1 MAYLRPYVNNMLK
14 NHLHGDKFKEVRRL
28 AYRVGTYIPPSPDPE
43 EGERTREQNLYL
55 IGMII
60 IGIIVKALFSSD
72 EPQLNRRNG
81 KWGNDRKYFEPLRQ
95 KMSELMDV
103 LDYSKDSI
111 WLVTYMVEE
120 GVSGCPYAVSVFED
134 YLEKC

>member
-14 NHLHGDKFKEVRRL
+14 NHPHGDKFKEVRRL
-28 AYRVGTYIPPSPDPE
+28 AYRVGTYIPPIPDPE
-43 EGERTREQNLYL
+43 EEEQTKEQNLFL

-60 IGIIVKALFSSD
+60 ISTIVTLLIDGEEHRS
-72 EPQLNRRNG
+72 R
-81 KWGNDRKYFEPLRQ
+81 GNDRKYFAPLRQ

-134 YLEKC
+134 YLEKY

>member
-1 MAYLRPYVNNMLK
+1 
-14 NHLHGDKFKEVRRL
+14 
-28 AYRVGTYIPPSPDPE
+28 
-43 EGERTREQNLYL
+43 
-55 IGMII
+55 MII
-60 IGIIVKALFSSD
+60 ISTIVTLLIDGEEHRS
-72 EPQLNRRNG
+72 R
-81 KWGNDRKYFEPLRQ
+81 GNDRKYFAPLRQ

>member
-14 NHLHGDKFKEVRRL
+14 NHPHGDKFKEVRRL
-28 AYRVGTYIPPSPDPE
+28 AYRVGTYIPPIPDPE
-43 EGERTREQNLYL
+43 EEEQTKEQNLFL

-60 IGIIVKALFSSD
+60 ISTIVTLLIDGEEHRS
-72 EPQLNRRNG
+72 R
-81 KWGNDRKYFEPLRQ
+81 GNDRKYFAPLRQ

-103 LDYSKDSI
+103 LDYSNDSI

>member
-14 NHLHGDKFKEVRRL
+14 NHPHGDKFKEVRRL
-28 AYRVGTYIPPSPDPE
+28 AYRVGTYIPPIPDPE
-43 EGERTREQNLYL
+43 EEEQTKEQNLFL

-60 IGIIVKALFSSD
+60 ISTIVTLLIDGEEHRS
-72 EPQLNRRNG
+72 R
-81 KWGNDRKYFEPLRQ
+81 GNDRKYFEPLRQ

>member
-14 NHLHGDKFKEVRRL
+14 NHPHGDKFKEVRRL
-28 AYRVGTYIPPSPDPE
+28 AYRVGTYIPPIPDPE
-43 EGERTREQNLYL
+43 EEEQTKEQNLFL

-60 IGIIVKALFSSD
+60 ISTIVSLLIDGEEHRS
-72 EPQLNRRNG
+72 RG
-81 KWGNDRKYFEPLRQ
+81 KDRKHFEPLKQ

>member
-1 MAYLRPYVNNMLK
+1 MLK
-14 NHLHGDKFKEVRRL
+14 NHPHGDKFKEVRRL
-28 AYRVGTYIPPSPDPE
+28 AYRVGTYIPPIPDPE
-43 EGERTREQNLYL
+43 EEEQTKEQNLFL

-60 IGIIVKALFSSD
+60 ISTIVSLLIDGEEHRS
-72 EPQLNRRNG
+72 RG
-81 KWGNDRKYFEPLRQ
+81 KDRKHFEPLKQ

-134 YLEKC
+134 YLEKY

>member
-14 NHLHGDKFKEVRRL
+14 NHPHGDKFKEVRRL
-28 AYRVGTYIPPSPDPE
+28 AYRVGTYIPPIPDPE
-43 EGERTREQNLYL
+43 EEEQTKEQNLFL

-60 IGIIVKALFSSD
+60 ISTIVTLLIDGEEHRS
-72 EPQLNRRNG
+72 R
-81 KWGNDRKYFEPLRQ
+81 GNDRKYFAPLRQ

>member
-1 MAYLRPYVNNMLK
+1 MQK
-14 NHLHGDKFKEVRRL
+14 
-28 AYRVGTYIPPSPDPE
+28 I
-43 EGERTREQNLYL
+43 LYL
-55 IGMII
+55 ICKILGI
-60 IGIIVKALFSSD
+60 IGVALAGD
-72 EPQLNRRNG
+72 ARVQERRN
-81 KWGNDRKYFEPLRQ
+81 DPKYFESLRQ

>member
-14 NHLHGDKFKEVRRL
+14 NHPHGDKFKEVRRL
-28 AYRVGTYIPPSPDPE
+28 AYRVGTYIPPIPDPE
-43 EGERTREQNLYL
+43 EEKQTKEQNLFL

-60 IGIIVKALFSSD
+60 ISTIVTLLIDGEEHRS
-72 EPQLNRRNG
+72 R
-81 KWGNDRKYFEPLRQ
+81 GNDRKYFAPLRQ

>member
-1 MAYLRPYVNNMLK
+1 MAYLRPYVNNMLQ
-14 NHLHGDKFKEVRRL
+14 NHPHGDKFKEVRRL
-28 AYRVGTYIPPSPDPE
+28 AYRVGTYIPPISDPE
-43 EGERTREQNLYL
+43 EEEQTKEQNLFL

-60 IGIIVKALFSSD
+60 ISTILTLLIDGEEHRS
-72 EPQLNRRNG
+72 RG
-81 KWGNDRKYFEPLRQ
+81 KDRKYFEPLRQ